1 MAILYFKVSSDYD
14 EVIRLRQ
21 ECEKLEAQL
30 KKMDVNKSP
39 AAAKALEAQLA
50 AARQQMMGL
59 VTEAAKVGAVME
71 SDFKKKI
78 YDASQTVNDLS
89 EKIIAQRTVVREV
102 QADVKRLGETYRTA
116 LKNGPIG
123 AASKKSEYDAA
134 RKALDEERAALF
146 GLTQEQANAR
156 LSVKKLRD
164 EYSLFKEESGDVKDA
179 IGDITGQMKNWIAGI
194 AGGIGIKEFLG
205 QMIQVRGEF
214 ENIETSLRV
223 LLGGDSEKLSD
234 IMSQMKEYALISPLT
249 TKDMA
254 SALQMMIGF
263 GVQAEDAITYLKALG
278 DISMG
283 DTVHFNSLALA
294 FSQMSAAGKL
304 MGQDLNQMI
313 NAGFNPL
320 QQISEKTGKSIGE
333 LKDEMSK
340 GAISAQMVQQAF
352 IDATS
357 EGGKFYGMASEGAK
371 TLNGQISM
379 LQESVDNMFND
390 MGQASEGVILNSI
403 QAVTKLVEN
412 YEKVGKVIAGII
424 ITYGVYRAA
433 TIANIV
439 ATEGWA
445 AAATKDAV
453 AKGAQT
459 IATKALTVAQSAL
472 NSVIKANPYVL
483 LATAIASV
491 ATAMWAFHD
500 SAEATLQISNKFGE
514 QASTTITKLNTLT
527 SEVNGLA
534 KGTSLRNKVMNE
546 LNGLLEEYGVQAIK
560 EGDSI
565 DSVNEKRKEAIELI
579 KQEAIERD
587 RLNNIDAGQQSYQQK
602 LQDAQSDFLN
612 SLKNARSGNDGAISF
627 LSDNEEIQENAEA
640 ISTIIGSVVQEN
652 ISKIA
657 GKTGEEYEKGLNEIF
672 DTIQDR
678 MRAIGIS
685 ERTISE
691 VWVDGGLFSQS
702 NIVRDYIEKVQEASE
717 EHDRYTDAVN
727 KAADAEKKAADSS
740 STYNQRIDMLAKSLQ
755 KPNDGVHQLY
765 QNIKNLM
772 SRYSDN
778 TIGFT
783 IRIGGEVPQ
792 WMNKKSLPELQKL
805 AKQFSA
811 IGEASKNGAFVNGK
825 YMTQQQLLQRGAD
838 YATAAEQKQTEADR
852 KKKELADKK
861 EDSEKKNKNEKAI
874 REQKRAEEQRKKAQE
889 TADKDLLALQ
899 QKNQDDEIALMQDG
913 TQKRLAEIKNDYAKR
928 IAEIDKQ
935 EAEFKKKNKEAG
947 LQGLGAD
954 GLTKEQQNA
963 LQEAADNAAKE
974 RERQTNEVYAA
985 EAQAMRDYLKEYG
998 TFQQQKLAIAEE
1010 YAEKI
1015 ANAQSEG
1022 ERLSLEKER
1031 EQAVANVN
1039 LSAIRQDVDWAGV
1052 FSEFGTMFQDEIERN
1067 LDALRDIM
1075 KSEEFKAMR
1084 PTDQAVIVEAVDS
1097 LREQVTGDLK
1107 DVDFKKIGELTIEFQ
1122 NAQRKMITAQAA
1134 EAAAYDNLKKAQADY
1149 EQALR
1154 NGTAEEQAAAKQ
1166 RLDMA
1171 QTTADSMSAAYKG
1184 AVGEFNATGNNLK
1197 DATDNAVDA
1206 INSISSAISQIKSG
1220 SLSGA
1225 FEGVKNLSG
1234 TLGKSLSNMSGLLG
1248 KAGNAL
1254 SKFSSTLGGAT
1265 GEIVG
1270 AVLGLLDLLKDGFG
1284 SIFADLSDL
1293 MFNAVN
1299 GILDDILSGG
1309 IIMKPLKSVVDGV
1322 SNILNT
1328 ITLGGLNS
1336 WLGGNDKDVMKT
1348 VSRLTE
1354 SNEYLQES
1362 IDRLRER
1369 IGDESNT
1376 AGQTLDYYL
1385 TAKDAEEQWREN
1397 QQEIIKNL
1405 ASSWTN
1411 SGYGFLGLGGKGSFN
1426 GHAPDSN
1433 WSGWDAFNETLKNF
1447 GFDTIINSIGDFWN
1461 LTPEQMELLRDN
1473 NPKEWQKLF
1482 DSDGHKN
1489 PLEAVEEY
1497 IEHAGELEELTNVL
1511 NENLTKISFD
1521 SLYDNFIDTLMDMD
1535 ASAEDFADNM
1545 SEYFM
1550 RAALSDK
1557 VGEMFK
1563 TRLNEWYNAFAL
1575 AMKDGNLDDY
1585 ELKNLRDD
1593 YENIVKDAMA
1603 ERDDLANAIGYTSSD
1618 NEQQSASKKGYA
1630 TASQDSIDELS
1641 GRTTAMYESNLRIET
1656 AEQQQTVAITELRG
1670 SISALTAQASGMYNI
1685 ADETRTILANSYL
1698 ELQQIRENTG
1708 EIVKP
1713 IKQMQADIAEVKRNT
1728 AKL

>member
-1 MAILYFKVSSDYD
+1 MATLVFRVSAQYD
-14 EVIRLRQ
+14 EVIKLRN
-21 ECEKLEAQL
+21 EISKLEAQL

-39 AAAKALEAQLA
+39 ASAKALEAQLA

-59 VTEAAKVGAVME
+59 VTEAAKAGAVME

-263 GVQAEDAITYLKALG
+263 GIQAEDAITYLKALG

-691 VWVDGGLFSQS
+691 VWVGGGLFSQS

-1293 MFNAVN
+1293 MFGAVN

-1328 ITLGGLNS
+1328 ITFGGLNS

-1405 ASSWTN
+1405 ASAWTN
-1411 SGYGFLGLGGKGSFN
+1411 TGYGFMCLGGKGSFN

-1433 WSGWDAFNETLKNF
+1433 WSGWDYFSETLKSF
-1447 GFDTIINSIGDFWN
+1447 GFDVTLRNSEDFWN

-1550 RAALSDK
+1550 RAVLSDK

-1708 EIVKP
+1708 EIIKP

-1728 AKL
+1728 ARL

>member
-39 AAAKALEAQLA
+39 ASAKALEAQLA

-59 VTEAAKVGAVME
+59 VTEAAKAGAVME

-263 GVQAEDAITYLKALG
+263 GIQAEDAITYLKALG

-691 VWVDGGLFSQS
+691 VWVGGGLFSQS

-874 REQKRAEEQRKKAQE
+874 RKQKRAEEQRKKAQE

-913 TQKRLAEIKNDYAKR
+913 TQKRLAEIDNDYKKR

-1293 MFNAVN
+1293 MFGAVN

-1328 ITLGGLNS
+1328 ITFGGLNS

-1405 ASSWTN
+1405 ASAWTN
-1411 SGYGFLGLGGKGSFN
+1411 TGYGFMGLGGKGSFN
-1426 GHAPDSN
+1426 GHAPDSS
-1433 WSGWDAFNETLKNF
+1433 WSGWDYFSETLKSF
-1447 GFDTIINSIGDFWN
+1447 GFDVTLRNSEDFWN

-1550 RAALSDK
+1550 RAVLSDK

-1708 EIVKP
+1708 EIIKP

-1728 AKL
+1728 ARL

>member
-1 MAILYFKVSSDYD
+1 MPKLVFKIAADY
-14 EVIRLRQ
+14 EAVIRLR
-21 ECEKLEAQL
+21 EEISKLEAQL
-30 KKMDVNKSP
+30 KRMDVNKSP
-39 AAAKALEAQLA
+39 AAARALETQLA
-50 AARQQMMGL
+50 STRQQMMSL
-59 VTEAAKVGAVME
+59 VTEAGRVGAVME

-263 GVQAEDAITYLKALG
+263 GIQAEDAITYLKALG

-691 VWVDGGLFSQS
+691 VWVGGGLFSQS

-811 IGEASKNGAFVNGK
+811 IGATSKNGAFVNGK

-838 YATAAEQKQTEADR
+838 YATAAEQKQSEADR
-852 KKKELADKK
+852 KKQEQANKK
-861 EDSEKKNKNEKAI
+861 TESDNKKKNDNAL
-874 REQKRAEEQRKKAQE
+874 REQQRSAERRKRTQEQLNN
-889 TADKDLLALQ
+889 DLLSLQ
-899 QKNQDDEIALMQDG
+899 QQNQDDEIALMRDG
-913 TQKRLAEIKNDYAKR
+913 TQKKLAEIDNDYKKR

-947 LQGLGAD
+947 LQGFGAD

-1248 KAGNAL
+1248 KAGSAL

-1293 MFNAVN
+1293 MFGAVN

-1328 ITLGGLNS
+1328 ITFGGLNS

-1405 ASSWTN
+1405 ASAWTN
-1411 SGYGFLGLGGKGSFN
+1411 TGYGFMGLGGKGSFN
-1426 GHAPDSN
+1426 GHAPDSS
-1433 WSGWDAFNETLKNF
+1433 WSGWDYFSETLKSF
-1447 GFDTIINSIGDFWN
+1447 GFDVTLRNSEDFWN
-1461 LTPEQMELLRDN
+1461 LTPEQMELIRDN

-1575 AMKDGNLDDY
+1575 AMKDGNLDDD

-1593 YENIVKDAMA
+1593 YENIVKDAMT

-1708 EIVKP
+1708 EIIKP

-1728 AKL
+1728 ARL